1 MEGLMRASFGLLATF
16 LVSFGAVTSF
26 HAAAAEYGAIAVVP
40 QQGVKYYGFG
50 EGSSRAKAQNSALR
64 KCGHSRCTVV
74 ENYRPGQCAIMALGR
89 RQVFWNSAVP
99 SSLQHERAR
108 LLNHCSRIDS
118 NCRVILQQCQK

>member
-1 MEGLMRASFGLLATF
+1 MSASFGLLVTL
-16 LVSFGAVTSF
+16 LVWVGAFTSS

-40 QQGVKYYGFG
+40 QQGVKYFGFG
-50 EGSSRAKAQNSALR
+50 EGSSHAKARNSALR

-89 RQVFWNSAVP
+89 LQVFWNSAVP
-99 SSLQHERAR
+99 ASVQRERAR
-108 LLNHCSRIDS
+108 LLNHCARVDS